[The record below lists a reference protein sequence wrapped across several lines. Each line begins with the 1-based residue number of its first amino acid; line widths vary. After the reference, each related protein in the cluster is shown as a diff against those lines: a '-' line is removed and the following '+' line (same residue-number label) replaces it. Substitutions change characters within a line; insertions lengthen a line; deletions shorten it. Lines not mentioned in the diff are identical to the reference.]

1 VGEDGATHHGAF
13 DIAYLRC
20 IPNMVIFAPLN
31 EIELRNIMFT
41 AQLGIDFPLAIRY
54 PRGQGTLIDWKLSFS
69 KIEIGKGVCISEG
82 SDVAVLSIGTVGNK
96 LIELQPD
103 LPKNKVAHYAMRFVK
118 PLDEKLLH
126 QVFKKFE
133 TIVTIEDGS
142 IMGGFGSAILEF
154 ASNNNYT
161 NKTVKHLGI
170 PDHFVEHG
178 KVDEL
183 FESIYLSKE
192 KIKEFLL
199 KFL

>member
-1 VGEDGATHHGAF
+1 M
-13 DIAYLRC
+13 Y
-20 IPNMVIFAPLN
+20 
-31 EIELRNIMFT
+31 T

-54 PRGQGTLIDWKLSFS
+54 PRGQGTLIDWKKPFG
-69 KIEIGKGVCISEG
+69 KIEIGKGICVSEG
-82 SDVAVLSIGTVGNK
+82 LEIAVLSIGTIGNK
-96 LIELQPD
+96 LIEIQQE

-126 QVFKKFE
+126 QIFKKFE
-133 TIVTIEDGS
+133 TIVTIEDGT
-142 IMGGFGSAILEF
+142 IVGGFGSAILEF

-170 PDHFVEHG
+170 PDHFIEHG

-183 FESIYLSKE
+183 FESIHLSKE

-199 KFL
+199 KLL